1 MAKEVV
7 YLVKT
12 RYTSGQSRLES
23 IVAESEDKM
32 WDNWRK
38 HHNEKLVYSA
48 TIENV
53 APFR

>member
-48 TIENV
+48 TIKNNI
-53 APFR
+53 RL